1 MTSQTPRQARIAA
14 KSAAAAQAAAAQA
27 AKRASRSTGPKL
39 IADPAGRSNGVPP
52 MKATPAGLSDD
63 KILRDMP
70 ITAKDLG
77 KIKKFYGIK

>member
-39 IADPAGRSNGVPP
+39 IADPAG
-52 MKATPAGLSDD
+52 LSDD